1 MSLLD
6 GPLVA
11 AGFRNGSRHE
21 PTENDDPRNRLIDA
35 AVGTVEAVASQDA
48 QVAAA
53 LIARLQG
60 LLPKQPAPARQVQF
74 DALALAAIQTALRV
88 VAGRR
93 LSEADH
99 LCVAHA
105 KQLVA
110 AAMGDAVTTR
120 SAA

>member
-1 MSLLD
+1 MSPAPALAIEAD
-6 GPLVA
+6 
-11 AGFRNGSRHE
+11 E
-21 PTENDDPRNRLIDA
+21 QDDPRNRLIDA
-35 AVGTVEAVASQDA
+35 VVRTVEAVASQDA

-60 LLPKQPAPARQVQF
+60 LLPKPAQPAPLVQF
-74 DALALAAIQTALRV
+74 GPLELAAIQTALRV

-110 AAMGDAVTTR
+110 AAMGATTATK